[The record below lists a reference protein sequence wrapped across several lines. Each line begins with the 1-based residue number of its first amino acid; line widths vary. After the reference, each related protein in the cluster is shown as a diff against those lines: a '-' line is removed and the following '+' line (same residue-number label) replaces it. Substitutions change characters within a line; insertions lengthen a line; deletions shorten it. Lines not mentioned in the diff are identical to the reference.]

1 MGGKYV
7 AFLFTNTQFIKE
19 SETVECQIKLESKE
33 LLALTKQNSFIFLGA
48 LEKQVDVVPMGS
60 YCPTF
65 LNVFLV

>member
-1 MGGKYV
+1 MEGKYV

-19 SETVECQIKLESKE
+19 SKTWNVRLNRNLRSFCLSQNKI
-33 LLALTKQNSFIFLGA
+33 LLFFLGH
-48 LEKQVDVVPMGS
+48 LKKQVDVVPMGS